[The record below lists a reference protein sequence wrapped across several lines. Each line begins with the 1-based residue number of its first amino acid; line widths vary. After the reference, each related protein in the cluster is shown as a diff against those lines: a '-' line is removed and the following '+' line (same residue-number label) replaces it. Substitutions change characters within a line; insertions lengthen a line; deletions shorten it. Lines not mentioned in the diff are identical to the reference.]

1 MSPKSCS
8 FADENKSK
16 EENEERN
23 SYMCDA
29 SHRHLCNSTKREIP
43 DIRSFRR
50 LSTDGKDSIKAD
62 KEAEIQAVTVTGHRP
77 MYKMRNDALVTR
89 VRNTPLAKEPT
100 LEDVLKHIP
109 GMKQTSDGTL
119 EVNGLGAPTIYLN
132 DKKATSA
139 ELSHLDVKL
148 IDEIE
153 LITTPGAK
161 YDATTGA
168 VLRILTR
175 RTDEGIFGKMQ
186 VYDKLSEVNTNH
198 EELTLGWVTKKISL
212 TGFYGY
218 TDNRYNVHQPQ
229 EALVRAKDGEY
240 LFGTDRY
247 GKNKANYNATE
258 LNFDWLLS
266 KQHEV
271 GIQWEGLWLNGG
283 RSEKQQQYYR
293 YPNPAGED
301 TNREMKLSDADGEMK
316 YFDAESQQWG
326 HQRSHHFNLFH
337 LAKWSKHL
345 SSQIYL
351 DYARNKDSDSQ
362 PITEKEGS
370 EMQETLNRSNSNY
383 DIYSGRIEVKQ
394 LISDKHS
401 IIYGGEWSLMEG
413 KGNTESSADML
424 GTTEYKTTI
433 PRRQLTCN
441 IRVKLADGTGGQ
453 ASDMSISPPD
463 TPICRK
469 YLPIIWSVIT
479 TNGFHRS
486 VSLSTNH
493 RGITRSASALPPP
506 DLLSVS

>member
-1 MSPKSCS
+1 
-8 FADENKSK
+8 
-16 EENEERN
+16 
-23 SYMCDA
+23 
-29 SHRHLCNSTKREIP
+29 
-43 DIRSFRR
+43 
-50 LSTDGKDSIKAD
+50 
-62 KEAEIQAVTVTGHRP
+62 
-77 MYKMRNDALVTR
+77 
-89 VRNTPLAKEPT
+89 
-100 LEDVLKHIP
+100 
-109 GMKQTSDGTL
+109 
-119 EVNGLGAPTIYLN
+119 
-132 DKKATSA
+132 
-139 ELSHLDVKL
+139 
-148 IDEIE
+148 
-153 LITTPGAK
+153 
-161 YDATTGA
+161 
-168 VLRILTR
+168 
-175 RTDEGIFGKMQ
+175 MQ

-240 LFGTDRY
+240 LFGTDRH

-301 TNREMKLSDADGEMK
+301 TNSEMKLSDADGEMK

-337 LAKWSKHL
+337 LAKWSKHF

-394 LISDKHS
+394 LFSDKHS
-401 IIYGGEWSLMEG
+401 INYGGEWSLMEG
-413 KGNTESSADML
+413 KGKTEVLPICLEQRNT
-424 GTTEYKTTI
+424 KTTI
-433 PRRQLTCN
+433 PRRLLTCN
-441 IRVKLADGTGGQ
+441 IRVKLADGAGGQ
-453 ASDMSISPPD
+453 ASDTSISPPD
-463 TPICRK
+463 TPICRRN
-469 YLPIIWSVIT
+469 LPTIWSAIT
-479 TNGFHRS
+479 TSGFHRS

-493 RGITRSASALPPP
+493 RGITRSASELPPP
-506 DLLSVS
+506 DLLSVSSVGTSTISRAFSIRSAIRSYSLSTPIV